1 MGDDFIGA
9 RKILGSELKLD
20 LGRCE
25 AGKKRNMKWNGTP
38 GLLYGLS
45 LCCNVEVRFVRET
58 FMNSAGYRPQRARQ
72 SAGLKKRK
80 CSALVE
86 SHELLREIW
95 QA

>member
-1 MGDDFIGA
+1 MISLA
-9 RKILGSELKLD
+9 RERFSAVNSNWIWE
-20 LGRCE
+20 RCE
-25 AGKKRNMKWNGTP
+25 AGKKRKMKWNGTP

-72 SAGLKKRK
+72 STGLKKRK
-80 CSALVE
+80 CSALAE
-86 SHELLREIW
+86 SHELLRNVW

>member
-1 MGDDFIGA
+1 MISLA
-9 RKILGSELKLD
+9 RERFSAVNSNWIWE
-20 LGRCE
+20 RCE

-72 SAGLKKRK
+72 STGLKKRK
-80 CSALVE
+80 CSALVG
-86 SHELLREIW
+86 SHELLRDVW